1 MEEVRITPENFWFHL
16 YNINLFLALFNL
28 IPAFPMDGGRIF
40 RALLSFQ
47 FSRIRATRI
56 AVNLG
61 QIIAI
66 GFVVLGFYI
75 NAMLN
80 FIGLFI
86 LLGAQAELSFEEVK
100 ATLKEI
106 KVGNVLMQKYSTLG
120 ADEPLSHA
128 VSLLLDGQ
136 EKSFVVKDNDEIK
149 GTLSWKDVVAA
160 LSENQSDA
168 LIGQVM
174 NKEPVRLKVD
184 ESLENVMLKVQEKP
198 HDLYLVYS
206 GNEFAG
212 VLNMENISE
221 FLVLQN
227 ALKQ

>member
-1 MEEVRITPENFWFHL
+1 
-16 YNINLFLALFNL
+16 
-28 IPAFPMDGGRIF
+28 
-40 RALLSFQ
+40 
-47 FSRIRATRI
+47 
-56 AVNLG
+56 
-61 QIIAI
+61 
-66 GFVVLGFYI
+66 
-75 NAMLN
+75 
-80 FIGLFI
+80 
-86 LLGAQAELSFEEVK
+86 
-100 ATLKEI
+100 
-106 KVGNVLMQKYSTLG
+106 
-120 ADEPLSHA
+120 
-128 VSLLLDGQ
+128 
-136 EKSFVVKDNDEIK
+136 
-149 GTLSWKDVVAA
+149 VVAA

-221 FLVLQN
+221 YLVLQN